1 MIEMKDIKGKIDK
14 LVDRLKNDDALKA
27 QFKKDPSKAVESV
40 LGVDLPD
47 EAVKKIIAEAKTKLA
62 GGKDEA
68 GNAVEKAVILADGKQ
83 LEPKD
88 FELKEHVSAA
98 ASGTLEEAE
107 EKVIRDAMERYGGNL
122 TKVAQALSISRPT
135 LYKKLNKYN
144 I

>member
-27 QFKKDPSKAVESV
+27 QFKKDPIKAVESV

-68 GNAVEKAVILADGKQ
+68 GNAVEKAGA
-83 LEPKD
+83 E
-88 FELKEHVSAA
+88 
-98 ASGTLEEAE
+98 EEAVTPGPDFGPAKRRKE
-107 EKVIRDAMERYGGNL
+107 G
-122 TKVAQALSISRPT
+122 SS
-135 LYKKLNKYN
+135 
-144 I
+144 